1 MPALK
6 QQHIEPQQDTTELHR
21 QLKAELEQC
30 INVHPTYRNKVD
42 KFMVAEG
49 IWHIDD
55 LDYPARERFEVFLE
69 GEVSQ
74 ACYTIYLKAFD
85 RIKRRAIDERL
96 KLMIKGSVASP
107 AYEGQVLFLPYY
119 PDPEIAGQFE
129 HATKKMALVW
139 DFSRAAPE
147 NMKRQIYATLDYEI
161 HHALSQE
168 NLRNHLAALQKFYD
182 FCTEEGVEDIEQ
194 LELEQI
200 RRFKDTLKPGYEKNK
215 MSGIVDCCRKALF
228 MQTEE
233 IRWDAPVWYMERFHI
248 QPERLD
254 PSNPIRHISFLEVT
268 NKENRK
274 LLQQYF
280 RYGIGITSLSMKNL
294 RTEFLYVRY
303 FLTEMNQPEGENVC
317 VITPAQMDAYFKQL
331 QAKAIKSG
339 SYNKTIM
346 AILHFFQFLLVRR
359 CIERIPFNE
368 EVYLKKEVYVHH
380 NRSVAPDVA
389 NEILAKLHFFPEE
402 IRLIYLHL
410 WAVGLRISEVC
421 TLKGNAYYIQG
432 EDAWIQVYQIKLRT
446 YKRIPIPTALY
457 QLMQMYIQRHHVQA
471 DDYVFQNQKGGAY
484 YYNTFRSQLLRY
496 CAENHIQNGE
506 YLFKS
511 HDYRHTI
518 ATSLYDA
525 GVPIQSIREYL
536 GHAYEEMTLQ
546 YIDYMPKKIEKAN
559 TAYFS
564 KHGSLAA
571 ELLKKKG
578 DKDNGK

>member
-6 QQHIEPQQDTTELHR
+6 QQHTEPQQDTAELHR

-55 LDYPARERFEVFLE
+55 LDYPARERFEMFLE

-96 KLMIKGSVASP
+96 KLMINGSVASP
-107 AYEGQVLFLPYY
+107 AYENQVLFLPYY
-119 PDPEIAGQFE
+119 PDPDIAGQFE
-129 HATKKMALVW
+129 HAAKKRDLVW

-168 NLRNHLAALQKFYD
+168 NLRSRLVALQKLYN
-182 FCTEEGVEDIEQ
+182 FCIEEGIEDIEQ
-194 LELEQI
+194 MELAQI
-200 RRFKDTLKPGYEKNK
+200 SRFTDTLKPGNEKSK
-215 MSGIVDCCRKALF
+215 MACIVDCCRKTLF
-228 MQTEE
+228 LEAKE
-233 IRWDAPVWYMERFHI
+233 IRWDAPVWYMERLHI
-248 QPERLD
+248 QAERLD
-254 PSNPIRHISFLEVT
+254 PSNPIRQISFLEVI
-268 NKENRK
+268 NKKNRK

-280 RYGIGITSLSMKNL
+280 RYGIGITHLALNNL
-294 RTEFLYVRY
+294 RKEFLYIRA
-303 FLTEMNQPEGENVC
+303 FLVALDQPEQNDVC
-317 VITPAQMDAYFKQL
+317 TLTPEQMDAYLKKL
-331 QAKAIKSG
+331 QGKKIQTA
-339 SYNKTIM
+339 SYNKTVM
-346 AILHFFQFLLVRR
+346 AILHFFQFLLVRQY
-359 CIERIPFNE
+359 IKKIPFDE
-368 EVYLKKEVYVHH
+368 DLYLKKELCVHH
-380 NRSVAPDVA
+380 NRSVSPDVA
-389 NEILAKLHFFPEE
+389 NEILAKLHCFPEE

-410 WAVGLRISEVC
+410 WAVGLRVSEVC

-432 EDAWIQVYQIKLRT
+432 EDAWIQVYQIKMRT
-446 YKRIPIPTALY
+446 YKRIPIPTSLY
-457 QLMQMYIQRHHVQA
+457 QLMQVYIQRHHIQA
-471 DDYVFQNQKGGAY
+471 DEYVFQNTKGGAY
-484 YYNTFRSQLLRY
+484 NNNTFRLRMLRC

-518 ATSLYDA
+518 ATRFYDM

-536 GHAYEEMTLQ
+536 GHAYEEMTMQ
-546 YIDYMPKKIEKAN
+546 YIDYMPQKIEKAG
-559 TAYFS
+559 TEYFN

-571 ELLKKKG
+571 GLIKKEG
-578 DKDNGK
+578 DKDNGE

>member
-30 INVHPTYRNKVD
+30 IDVHPTYRNKVD

-55 LDYPARERFEVFLE
+55 LDYPARERFEEFLA
-69 GEVSQ
+69 GEVKPVS
-74 ACYTIYLKAFD
+74 YTIYLKAFD

-107 AYEGQVLFLPYY
+107 AYENQVLFLPYY
-119 PDPEIAGQFE
+119 PDPDIAGQFE
-129 HATKKMALVW
+129 NLVRKKDLVW
-139 DFSRAAPE
+139 NFSRAAPE

-168 NLRNHLAALQKFYD
+168 NLRSRLVALQKLYN
-182 FCTEEGVEDIEQ
+182 FCTEESIEDIEQ
-194 LELEQI
+194 MELAQI
-200 RRFKDTLKPGYEKNK
+200 SRFMDTLKPGNEKSK
-215 MSGIVDCCRKALF
+215 MACIVDCCRKTLF
-228 MQTEE
+228 LEAKE
-233 IRWDAPVWYMERFHI
+233 IRWDAPVWYMERLHI
-248 QPERLD
+248 QAERLD
-254 PSNPIRHISFLEVT
+254 PSNPIRQISFLEVI
-268 NKENRK
+268 NKKNRK

-280 RYGIGITSLSMKNL
+280 RYGIGITHL
-294 RTEFLYVRY
+294 
-303 FLTEMNQPEGENVC
+303 
-317 VITPAQMDAYFKQL
+317 AH
-331 QAKAIKSG
+331 
-339 SYNKTIM
+339 KTVM
-346 AILHFFQFLLVRR
+346 AILHFFQFLLVRQY
-359 CIERIPFNE
+359 IEKIPFDE
-368 EVYLKKEVYVHH
+368 DLYLKKEFYVHH

-389 NEILAKLHFFPEE
+389 NEILANLHRFPEE

-432 EDAWIQVYQIKLRT
+432 EDAWIQVYQIKMRT
-446 YKRIPIPTALY
+446 YKRIPIPTSLY
-457 QLMQMYIQRHHVQA
+457 QLMQVYIQRHHIQA
-471 DDYVFQNQKGGAY
+471 DEYVFQNTKGGAY
-484 YYNTFRSQLLRY
+484 NNNTFRSRMLRC

-518 ATSLYDA
+518 ATRFYDM

-536 GHAYEEMTLQ
+536 GHAYEEMTMQ
-546 YIDYMPKKIEKAN
+546 YIDYMPQKIEKAG
-559 TAYFS
+559 TEYFN

-571 ELLKKKG
+571 GLIKKKG
-578 DKDNGK
+578 GENHGE